1 MVHLVRPPFSVFAAF
16 VGAALVSQ
24 AAAPIQAFPPLKAET
39 SAGWSQ
45 YTAATEQRIGTELKA
60 TDRFL
65 ALDFTSTGA
74 GEREAV
80 LRSEMPVAQ
89 MFSTNAKGKTI
100 DVPDGWV
107 HHWRGAVLIPKARL
121 ADVFKQLQERVPGAG
136 QGDVLASKILSPAP
150 AMRVYLK
157 IHRTKAMWTF
167 VYNTEHVV
175 TFLPR
180 DATHGSS
187 TSIAVKVAE
196 LGDPGTPG
204 ERELAP
210 GSDNGFLWRLNAY
223 WRYVQVPEGVIAEC
237 ESVSLSREVGFPF
250 GTIAGMVARG
260 EARESMVRAL
270 VNLRAFFA
278 TPARTPPAS
287 SPARQQWPRAGR

>member
-1 MVHLVRPPFSVFAAF
+1 MVDPARPLYSVFAAF
-16 VGAALVSQ
+16 VGAVLVSH
-24 AAAPIQAFPPLKAET
+24 AAAPVQAFPPLKAEI
-39 SAGWSQ
+39 SAGWIQ
-45 YTAATEQRIGTELKA
+45 YTAATEQRIATELKS

-65 ALDFTSTGA
+65 ALDFTSTGV
-74 GEREAV
+74 GERQAV
-80 LRSEMPVAQ
+80 LRGEMPVAQ
-89 MFSTNAKGKTI
+89 MFSTNAKGKI
-100 DVPDGWV
+100 IEVSDAWV
-107 HHWRGAVLIPKARL
+107 HHWRGAVLIPKAKL

-175 TFLPR
+175 TFMPR

-187 TSIAVKVAE
+187 TSIAVKLAE
-196 LGDPGTPG
+196 LGDPGTPS
-204 ERELAP
+204 EHELAP

-237 ESVSLSREVGFPF
+237 ESVSLSRSVGFPF
-250 GTIAGMVARG
+250 GTIGRYVATSQ
-260 EARESMVRAL
+260 ARESMERAL

-278 TPARTPPAS
+278 TPVRTRPVS
-287 SPARQQWPRAGR
+287 SPAR